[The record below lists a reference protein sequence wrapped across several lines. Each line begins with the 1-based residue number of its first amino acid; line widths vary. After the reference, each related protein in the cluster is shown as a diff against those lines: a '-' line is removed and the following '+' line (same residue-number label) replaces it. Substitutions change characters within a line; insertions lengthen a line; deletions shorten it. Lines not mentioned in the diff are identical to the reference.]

1 MNELNEIELIFIKKL
16 LNKVKYGNLNL
27 FESNQFANS
36 PIGNS
41 ILEKIELKFEHQFSE
56 IKKRNNNAGISEFR
70 YEYDNYVGKAILE
83 RLNEMDK
90 SSFQA
95 ISKWDEKQ
103 TEKFA
108 KDILGPIKYEK
119 SELLK
124 LTEFL
129 TEKSKEKTSG

>member
-1 MNELNEIELIFIKKL
+1 MNEFTDVELLFINKL
-16 LNKVKYGNLNL
+16 LNKVKYENLNL

-41 ILEKIELKFEHQFSE
+41 IIEKIKRKFEPQFSE
-56 IKKRNNNAGISEFR
+56 IKERDNNAGISEIQF
-70 YEYDNYVGKAILE
+70 ELENYVGKSITE

-95 ISKWDEKQ
+95 ISKWNEIE

-119 SELLK
+119 CELIK
-124 LTEFL
+124 LTEFI

>member
-1 MNELNEIELIFIKKL
+1 M
-16 LNKVKYGNLNL
+16 

-41 ILEKIELKFEHQFSE
+41 ILEKIELKFEPQFSE
-56 IKKRNNNAGISEFR
+56 IKKRNNDARISEFR
-70 YEYDNYVGKAILE
+70 YEFDNYVGKAILE
-83 RLNEMDK
+83 RLTKMEE

-95 ISKWDEKQ
+95 ISEWDEKQ

-108 KDILGPIKYEK
+108 KDILGPIKYDK
-119 SELLK
+119 SELSK

-129 TEKSKEKTSG
+129 TKKSKEKTSG